1 MKTLRRISLVLAM
14 TLLLSVFPAFA
25 AENHLLIPRKN
36 VYPGFSDVADVWCE
50 DAVKLCCETGILQG
64 TSKTTFSPGG
74 SLTDAQVIAIA
85 ARLHSLLH
93 GGTGKFPA
101 AAQNED
107 WWGPYEFYLNQ
118 QKIYVRDYLGGFTT
132 PAQRHGTVLLLA
144 KVLPE
149 ATLTPI
155 NSIAA
160 IPDLVSAE
168 ALAFYR
174 AGILTGMDA
183 YGTFGMNVPL
193 TRGQMAAILARI
205 ADPGQRVRFS
215 AKPFDVSREILGVD
229 GTCVVM
235 TVNGLPVTAEDFG
248 GFLLPA
254 LTFQG
259 EQEAPDPMTSAK
271 ADVIACFALLSH
283 AEDAAIALTAAET
296 AAVAAQAD
304 TQAGYL
310 GLSRDYYL
318 RTLTRDALEAKLRA
332 AMAIAHG
339 ENNADWQR
347 NLQLTAWR
355 DAAVVNVLPALETL
369 KPAEI
374 AARLSAC
381 PIAYVY

>member
-1 MKTLRRISLVLAM
+1 
-14 TLLLSVFPAFA
+14 
-25 AENHLLIPRKN
+25 
-36 VYPGFSDVADVWCE
+36 
-50 DAVKLCCETGILQG
+50 
-64 TSKTTFSPGG
+64 
-74 SLTDAQVIAIA
+74 
-85 ARLHSLLH
+85 
-93 GGTGKFPA
+93 GGTGVFPA

-118 QKIYVRDYLGGFTT
+118 QKIYVRDYLAGFTT
-132 PAQRHGTVLLLA
+132 PAQRYGTTRLLGA
-144 KVLPE
+144 VLPE
-149 ATLTPI
+149 NTLSAI
-155 NSIAA
+155 NKIDA

-168 ALAFYR
+168 ALTFYR
-174 AGILTGMDA
+174 AGVMTGMDA
-183 YGTFGMNVPL
+183 YGTFGLNVPL

-205 ADPGQRVRFS
+205 LDPARRVSFTP
-215 AKPFDVSREILGVD
+215 KPFDVSREILAVD
-229 GTCVVM
+229 GASVVM
-235 TVNGLPVTAEDFG
+235 TVNDLPVTAEDFG

-283 AEDAAIALTAAET
+283 AKEASIALTAAET
-296 AAVAAQAD
+296 AAVAARAD

-318 RTLTRDALEAKLRA
+318 RSLTRDALEAKLRA
-332 AMAIAHG
+332 AMAIVHG

-355 DAAVVNVLPALETL
+355 DAAVVNVFPALDTL

-374 AARLSAC
+374 MARLSAS
-381 PIAYVY
+381 PIGYVY